1 MGINEF
7 KGTMNLKPLC
17 GVAGI
22 ETSQPFMVRYIC
34 QYNVFFFILDKKIT
48 ETSV

>member
-1 MGINEF
+1 MLPVFGHSMVINAF

-22 ETSQPFMVRYIC
+22 ETSQPF
-34 QYNVFFFILDKKIT
+34 NG
-48 ETSV
+48 

>member
-1 MGINEF
+1 MVTNAI

-22 ETSQPFMVRYIC
+22 KTPQPF
-34 QYNVFFFILDKKIT
+34 NG
-48 ETSV
+48 